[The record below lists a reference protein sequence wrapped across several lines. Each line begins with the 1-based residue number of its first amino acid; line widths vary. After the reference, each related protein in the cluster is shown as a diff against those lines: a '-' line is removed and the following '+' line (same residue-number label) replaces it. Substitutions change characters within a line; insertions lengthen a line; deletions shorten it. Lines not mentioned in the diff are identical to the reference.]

1 MNPTTTTM
9 TTNPATQKRSDALTL
24 FAESVLKPDPRLR
37 QCARNQECYD
47 ELMQVRE
54 EVLEYIRTLR

>member
-1 MNPTTTTM
+1 MTMRMITVMNQ
-9 TTNPATQKRSDALTL
+9 ATRRSNALTL
-24 FAESVLKPDPRLR
+24 FEESVLKPDSKLR
-37 QCARNQECYD
+37 NCARNQECYD